1 MCSWKPLKKIFIV
14 KVYLTPFVQKLGNT
28 ISLVASEVG
37 AAIWGTGEGEIQG
50 QLAFP
55 IDQVFLGTLARSQA
69 HLEFQP
75 GN

>member
-1 MCSWKPLKKIFIV
+1 M
-14 KVYLTPFVQKLGNT
+14 
-28 ISLVASEVG
+28 AREVG
-37 AAIWGTGEGEIQG
+37 AAVWGTGEGEIQG

-75 GN
+75 VN